1 MPQSIRVLVVD
12 DDTTVGRIVRL
23 NLAAAEGHDVQ
34 VVTSGR
40 AALEQVRTTRPD
52 CILLDVMMPEMDGL
66 EVCRRLKADP
76 DTASIPIIMLTAKAE
91 VEDKLL
97 AFRLGADDY
106 ISKPF
111 DVYELSARV
120 QAVLSRAS
128 YAQIATEN
136 AKLLQETR
144 RRQMEAETLQRLA
157 TQVAAM
163 RSVDE
168 VLQFVADGA
177 RELPAGEAAVVRLWT
192 GGQLRLRA
200 QSPERLPA
208 APAGEPELAGTVA
221 GDRRTC
227 GAITANGTLEF
238 NLGHS
243 AREDL
248 LVFSVPIAGA
258 EPLGALTVWGSRPR
272 SFSARDRELLEA
284 LATQAAIAVENHLL
298 LEKTRRQAVTDALT
312 GVANHRE
319 LLNGL
324 DAALERAVREPQ
336 PLAALMIDVDSFKEI
351 NDAFGHP
358 MGDEVLRTVAGVLTA
373 EVRPGDLVARY
384 GGDEFMVI
392 LPDATADTAWTTAQ
406 RLTHAVAQSRV
417 PRLFDRFRLSV
428 SIGIAAFPEDAR
440 NRRAL
445 IHAADQAMYFAKH
458 EGGGRVCRIDD
469 SIRSY
474 ERDPAHLHALLERAN
489 LATIEA
495 LAAAIDA
502 RDPYTHGHTERT
514 GEYAVALAADLG
526 LPPETW
532 SVLRLAALLHDV
544 GKIGIGDA
552 ILKKAE
558 RLTPQEYE
566 AIKAH
571 SRIGY
576 EMLKLVPFLKDE
588 LPIVLYHHE
597 HVDGSGYPAGL
608 RGEAIPIGARI
619 LLVAD
624 AVDAMTSDRIYR
636 KALTLEEAV
645 RRLKAGAGSQF
656 DARVVQA
663 ALRCLERGTITVSGS
678 EPLRAAS

>member
-1 MPQSIRVLVVD
+1 MPKPARVLVVD

-23 NLAAAEGHDVQ
+23 NLGSGEGYDVQ
-34 VVTSGR
+34 VVTSGQ
-40 AALEQVRTTRPD
+40 AALDLVRSTPPD

-76 DTASIPIIMLTAKAE
+76 AAAPIPVIMLTAKAE
-91 VEDKLL
+91 VEDKLA

-106 ISKPF
+106 VSKPF

-120 QAVLSRAS
+120 RAVLSRAS
-128 YAQIATEN
+128 YAQVAAEN
-136 AKLLQETR
+136 ARLLEDSR
-144 RRQMEAETLQRLA
+144 RRQLEAETLHHLA

-163 RSVDE
+163 RNADD
-168 VLQFVADGA
+168 VLQFIADDA
-177 RELPAGEAAVVRLWT
+177 RELAGAEAAVVRLWMN
-192 GGQLRLRA
+192 GQLRLRA
-200 QSPERLPA
+200 QSPDRLPA

-221 GDRRTC
+221 GDRRSC
-227 GAITANGTLEF
+227 GGITGAGALEF
-238 NLGHS
+238 NIDDA

-248 LVFSVPIAGA
+248 VVFSVPIAGA

-272 SFSARDRELLEA
+272 RFSARHRELLEA

-319 LLNGL
+319 LLDRL
-324 DAALERAVREPQ
+324 DAALDLAVKEQR
-336 PLAALMIDVDSFKEI
+336 PLAALMVDVDGFKEI
-351 NDAFGHP
+351 NDAYGHP
-358 MGDEVLRTVAGVLTA
+358 MGDEILRTVGAALVA

-384 GGDEFMVI
+384 GGDEFMLI
-392 LPDATADTAWTTAQ
+392 LPEATADMAWMTAQ
-406 RLTHAVAQSRV
+406 RLLHAVAQSTV
-417 PRLFDRFRLSV
+417 PRLVDRLRLSV

-440 NRRAL
+440 NRQTL
-445 IHAADQAMYFAKH
+445 IQAADQAMYFAKH

-474 ERDPAHLHALLERAN
+474 ERDPAQLHALLERAN
-489 LATIEA
+489 LATIQA
-495 LAAAIDA
+495 LAAAIEA

-514 GEYAVALAADLG
+514 GELAVALAAELG
-526 LPPETW
+526 LSTETW
-532 SVLRLAALLHDV
+532 GPLRLAALLHDV

-558 RLTPQEYE
+558 RLTPHEYE

-576 EMLKLVPFLKDE
+576 EMLKLVPFLRDE

-608 RGEAIPIGARI
+608 RGDAIPIGARI

-624 AVDAMTSDRIYR
+624 ALDAMTSDRIYR
-636 KALTLEEAV
+636 KALPLAEAL
-645 RRLKAGAGSQF
+645 RRLEAGAGSQF
-656 DARVVQA
+656 DARVVRA
-663 ALRCLERGTITVSGS
+663 VLRCLERGTITIKGS
-678 EPLRAAS
+678 ERLRAAS